1 MLKHILFTLLLIS
14 PAAMAMQ
21 LDRIVAVVDDE
32 IILESELAEM
42 EANVRQQLR
51 QRGSSL
57 PSPDMLRRQVLERL
71 VMQKIQLQHADRI
84 GIRVGEDG
92 LNAALRQIADNNQMT
107 LREFRDALEA
117 DGFSFAEFRE
127 SIREEM
133 LIARLRKS
141 EVEDRVIVSER
152 EVDNFL
158 ATVARQEGNPETSY
172 LVQHILISL
181 PDAAEPEQVQAAQAR
196 LDQVLALL
204 NDGADFAE
212 VAAGYSDGQTALEGG
227 SLGWRT
233 EAEIPSLFV
242 DHVTNMRVGQI
253 SEPIRAGSG
262 FHLIRLEDQK
272 SEETFL
278 VRQTRAS
285 HILIQSNELL
295 TDEDASARLEQ
306 LRNRI
311 INGEDF
317 AELARA
323 NSDDTGSAIDGGS
336 LGWASPGVMVP
347 EFEEVMDSLAPGELS
362 HVFQSRFGWHL
373 IKVHER
379 REQNMA
385 DEYRRN
391 QARETLRQRKIEEEM
406 ESWMRALRDEA
417 YVEYRNL

>member
-51 QRGSSL
+51 QRGSTL

-71 VMQKIQLQHADRI
+71 VMQKIQLQHAERI

-158 ATVARQEGNPETSY
+158 ATVARQEGNAETSY

-196 LDQVLALL
+196 LDQVLSLL

-233 EAEIPSLFV
+233 EVEIPSLFV
-242 DHVTNMRVGQI
+242 DHVTNMQVGQI

-278 VRQTRAS
+278 VRQTLAS
-285 HILIQSNELL
+285 HILIQANELL

-306 LRNRI
+306 LRNRLV
-311 INGEDF
+311 NGEDF

-385 DEYRRN
+385 DEYRRS

-417 YVEYRNL
+417 YVEYRNI

>member
-1 MLKHILFTLLLIS
+1 MLKHIVFTLLLIS
-14 PAAMAMQ
+14 SDAMAMP
-21 LDRIVAVVDDE
+21 LDQIVAVVDDE

-42 EANVRQQLR
+42 EVNVRQQLR
-51 QRGSSL
+51 ERGSSL
-57 PSPDMLRRQVLERL
+57 PSADMLRRQVLERL
-71 VMQKIQLQHADRI
+71 VMQKIQLQHAERI
-84 GIRVGEDG
+84 GIRVGEEA

-117 DGFSFAEFRE
+117 EGFSFAEFRE

-133 LIARLRKS
+133 LIGRLRKS

-158 ATVARQEGNPETSY
+158 ATVARQQGNSETSY

-196 LDQVLALL
+196 LDQVLSLL
-204 NDGADFAE
+204 NDGAEFAE
-212 VAAGYSDGQTALEGG
+212 VAAGYSDGQTALDGG

-242 DHVTNMRVGQI
+242 EYVTNMQVGQI
-253 SEPIRAGSG
+253 SDPVRAGSG
-262 FHLIRLEDQK
+262 FHLIRLADEK

-278 VRQTRAS
+278 VRQTRSS
-285 HILIQSNELL
+285 HILIQANELL

-306 LRNRI
+306 LRERI
-311 INGEDF
+311 VNGEDF

-347 EFEEVMDSLAPGELS
+347 EFEEVMDALAPGELS

-385 DEYRRN
+385 DEFRRN

-417 YVEYRNL
+417 YVEYRNI